1 MINII
6 DCNGVKI
13 WMRVIVE
20 FFLFYLFY
28 KGLKMRV
35 GFWGYILYYMLSILV
50 RESLLNLFCCWFFDF

>member
-28 KGLKMRV
+28 KGLKRNV